1 MCSKFRE
8 EVSRDEKIKK
18 LILRNKKIKTK
29 NKTKQN
35 KATKTANIMIYIPHL
50 YYNNSLYLR

>member
-8 EVSRDEKIKK
+8 EVSRDEKPKK
-18 LILRNKKIKTK
+18 LNKNQKKTK

-35 KATKTANIMIYIPHL
+35 SKHYDIYSS
-50 YYNNSLYLR
+50 SLL